1 MTLLSSIAT
10 PNGVTTS
17 NNEQVLTNKDLSS
30 STNEFPASL
39 VKTTSEQTLTNK
51 TLTYADNTLTGVQG
65 VLVSGTSI
73 KTVNSVSL
81 LGSGNIDTPETNPAG
96 STGQVQYNNAGVFDA
111 VASGTSGQ
119 VLTSA
124 GSGVVPTWS
133 TPASGAGV
141 ATATASGALANGD
154 LVVVNADGTVSVVAE
169 SSIPQA
175 LGTAVVFES
184 ADSRYMSATYDSNA
198 QKVVIAY
205 RDDGNSGY
213 GTAIVGTVSGT
224 SISFGTAVV
233 FESAYSLYISATYD
247 SNAQKVV
254 ITYQDDANS
263 DYGTAIVGTVS
274 GTSISF
280 GTAVVFES
288 ATSYYMS
295 VVYDANAQKVVIA
308 YMDADNSNYGTAIVG
323 TVSGTSIS
331 FGTAVVFESA
341 ASSHMSATYDSNAQK
356 VVIAYRD
363 GGNSGYGTAIVGT
376 VSGTSISFGTAV
388 VFESA
393 DSRYMSATYD
403 ANAQKVVI
411 TYQDADIYDYGTA
424 IVGTVSGTSISF
436 GTAVVF
442 ESGNSSYISA
452 TYDSNAQKVV
462 IAYRDGGNSGYGTAI
477 VGTVSGTSI
486 SFGTAVVFESASS
499 YFMSA
504 TYDANAQKVVIAYM
518 DADNS
523 NYGTSVVFQNASV
536 STNLTATNYI
546 GISDAVYSDAATAT
560 IQTVGSVDDAQSSLT
575 AGTAYYVQGDGTL
588 ATTADT
594 ISVLA
599 GTALSATKLIIKG

>member
-51 TLTYADNTLTGVQG
+51 TLTYDDNTLTGVLPTSAIG
-65 VLVSGTSI
+65 VSVQAYDATLLNDADIGSTVQAYDSNLTSFVSTFTLPTADGSSDQLLKTNGSGTLSF
-73 KTVNSVSL
+73 V
-81 LGSGNIDTPETNPAG
+81 
-96 STGQVQYNNAGVFDA
+96 
-111 VASGTSGQ
+111 
-119 VLTSA
+119 
-124 GSGVVPTWS
+124 
-133 TPASGAGV
+133 TPAPGAGV

-154 LVVVNADGTVSVVAE
+154 LVVVNADGTVSVVAGSTVTE
-169 SSIPQA
+169 GA
-175 LGTAVVFES
+175 GTAVVFES
-184 ADSRYMSATYDSNA
+184 ASSSYISATYDSNA
-198 QKVVIAY
+198 EKVVIAY
-205 RDDGNSGY
+205 ADDGNSNY

-233 FESAYSLYISATYD
+233 FESASSDYIAATYDANAQKVVIAYRDVGNSYYGTAIVGTVSGTSISFGIAVVFESARSDHISATYDANAQKVVIAYTDDGNSYYGTAIVGTVAGTSISFGTAVVFESATTVYISATYD
-247 SNAQKVV
+247 ANAQKVV
-254 ITYQDDANS
+254 IAYRDIGNS

-288 ATSYYMS
+288 ARSNYMS
-295 VVYDANAQKVVIA
+295 ATYDANAQKVVIA
-308 YMDADNSNYGTAIVG
+308 YQDVGNSNYGTAIVG

-341 ASSHMSATYDSNAQK
+341 RSNYMSAIYNANAQK
-356 VVIAYRD
+356 VVIAYPD
-363 GGNSGYGTAIVGT
+363 GGNSNYGTVIVGT

-393 DSRYMSATYD
+393 DSYYT
-403 ANAQKVVI
+403 
-411 TYQDADIYDYGTA
+411 
-424 IVGTVSGTSISF
+424 
-436 GTAVVF
+436 
-442 ESGNSSYISA
+442 
-452 TYDSNAQKVV
+452 
-462 IAYRDGGNSGYGTAI
+462 
-477 VGTVSGTSI
+477 
-486 SFGTAVVFESASS
+486 
-499 YFMSA
+499 SA
-504 TYDANAQKVVIAYM
+504 TYDANAQKVVIAYQ
-518 DADNS
+518 DNGNS
-523 NYGTSVVFQNASV
+523 GYGTSVVFQNASV

-546 GISDAVYSDAATAT
+546 GISDAIYSDTATAT

-575 AGTAYYVQGDGTL
+575 AGTAYYVQLDGTL